1 MFKYSHNLKT
11 DKLFYKLSTLSDPVS
26 ANKESVV
33 FIFIH
38 LHFKILIMFFKTK
51 VFPHIPNFITML
63 NLVSGAIGIVFI
75 FQGHLMHASIMI
87 YIAGIFDF
95 FDGFAAR
102 LLKVTS
108 DIGKSLDSLADVVSF
123 GLLPTGIIY
132 QLLFQIIQQSNP
144 AFSLENAN
152 YLEIGILSSSLLVA
166 VFSALRLA
174 KFNHDSRQSEG
185 FIGIP
190 TPANALLISS
200 FPFITMHTE
209 SIGAKL
215 LMNLYVLIPITVI
228 LSLLLTSEI
237 PMLSLKFKSFA
248 LRKNIFRYL
257 LIVTS
262 IILVTIWG
270 IASIPFIFLFYIM
283 FSLIRNYTL
292 PES

>member
-1 MFKYSHNLKT
+1 MMHSV
-11 DKLFYKLSTLSDPVS
+11 DV
-26 ANKESVV
+26 NKESVV

-38 LHFKILIMFFKTK
+38 LHFKIFTMFFKSK
-51 VFPHIPNFITML
+51 VFPHIPNFITL
-63 NLVSGAIGIVFI
+63 FNLVSGAIGIVFI
-75 FQGHLMHASIMI
+75 FQGHLIYASIMI

-108 DIGKSLDSLADVVSF
+108 DVGKSLDSLADVISF

-132 QLLFQIIQQSNP
+132 QLLFRIIQQANP
-144 AFSLENAN
+144 AFSLDNAN
-152 YLEIGILSSSLLVA
+152 YLEIGILSTALFVA

-200 FPFITMHTE
+200 FPFIVMQTE
-209 SIGAKL
+209 SVGAKL
-215 LMNLYVLIPITVI
+215 LMNLYILIPLTVI

-237 PMLSLKFKSFA
+237 PMISLKFKSFA
-248 LRKNIFRYL
+248 LKNNIFRYL

-262 IILVTIWG
+262 IILVAIWG
-270 IASIPFIFLFYIM
+270 IASIPFIFLFYIV
-283 FSLIRNYTL
+283 FSLIRNHTNI
-292 PES
+292 EG